1 MTARLSDVRFLVSE
15 TDPAKL
21 GLCSAEIAFVGRSNV
36 GKSTLLNALCGRTV
50 ARVSNTPGRT
60 RAINVFLV
68 GPERWLVDLPGYGY
82 ARGPAAELAGWT
94 RMIEG
99 YLDGRRSIRM
109 VFALVDAKVGPT
121 ELDLAMVRWLRSRTL
136 PFRIVAAK
144 ADQVKAS
151 RSLKQRRAVAQ
162 ALSVPPARV
171 AWVSAKDGEGL
182 RALSAE
188 ASALLEK
195 EG

>member
-1 MTARLSDVRFLVSE
+1 MTARLSDVKFLLSE
-15 TDPAKL
+15 TDPARI
-21 GLCSAEIAFVGRSNV
+21 GLCAAEIAFVGRSNV
-36 GKSTLLNALCGRTV
+36 GKSTLLNALCGRAV

-68 GPERWLVDLPGYGY
+68 GPERWLVDLPGYGF
-82 ARGPAAELAGWT
+82 ARGPVEELAGWT

-121 ELDLAMVRWLRSRTL
+121 ELDLAMLRWLRSRAL
-136 PFRIVAAK
+136 PFRVVAAK

-151 RSLKQRRAVAQ
+151 RSLKQRCAVAQ
-162 ALSVPPARV
+162 ALSLPPAEL
-171 AWVSAKDGEGL
+171 AWVSAKDGQGM
-182 RALSAE
+182 RALNAE
-188 ASALLEK
+188 AWALLERRT
-195 EG
+195 